1 MKAWSASA
9 AATLTTAF
17 TITTWPSTCPA
28 RSSFFRPSSM
38 EHTVAPPTAT
48 IMHSA
53 MIRLKSGKFTARP
66 EMASGPTPCP
76 MKMPAMIL

>member
-1 MKAWSASA
+1 
-9 AATLTTAF
+9 
-17 TITTWPSTCPA
+17 
-28 RSSFFRPSSM
+28 M